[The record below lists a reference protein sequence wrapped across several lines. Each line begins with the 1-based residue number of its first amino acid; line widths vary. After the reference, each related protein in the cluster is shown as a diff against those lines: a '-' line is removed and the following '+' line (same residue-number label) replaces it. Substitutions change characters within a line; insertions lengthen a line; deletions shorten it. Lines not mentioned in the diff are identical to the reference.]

1 LEESTNRSV
10 TNAEQGTEDA
20 AYIIE
25 ARNGDKA
32 SYGFLVKK
40 YQKRVLRMVIGMVG
54 DLDNAMDIVQ
64 DSFIRGW
71 QALDSFDESR
81 PFYPWLSTIATNQA
95 LNFIK
100 RSSRQTSLE
109 PSLDKRMDAGP
120 DPLEKLQLIENDR
133 RFLEAVRE
141 LPEQYRVV
149 FVLRHF
155 ESLSYGEIAKRLEI
169 SPGTVDS
176 RIYRARK
183 ALIEKLKDLLE

>member
-1 LEESTNRSV
+1 MEESTNKSV
-10 TNAEQGTEDA
+10 TNTDQGAEDA
-20 AYIIE
+20 AYIIA

-32 SYGFLVKK
+32 SYGYLVRK
-40 YQKRVLRMVIGMVG
+40 YQRRVLRMVIGMVG

-64 DSFIRGW
+64 ESFIRGW
-71 QALDSFDESR
+71 QALDRFDDSR

-95 LNFIK
+95 INFIK
-100 RSSRQTSLE
+100 RNSRQTSLE
-109 PSLDKRMDAGP
+109 PSLDKRKDTEP

-155 ESLSYGEIAKRLEI
+155 ESLSYSEIARRLEI

-183 ALIEKLKDLLE
+183 ALMVKLKDLLE

>member
-1 LEESTNRSV
+1 MEESTDRPV
-10 TNAEQGTEDA
+10 TNTEQGPEDA
-20 AYIIE
+20 TYIIG

-32 SYGFLVKK
+32 SYGYLVKK

-64 DSFIRGW
+64 NSFIRGW
-71 QALDSFDESR
+71 QALDSFDETR

-100 RSSRQTSLE
+100 RNDRQTSLE
-109 PSLDKRMDAGP
+109 PSHDKRLDAGP
-120 DPLEKLQLIENDR
+120 DPLESLQLAENDR

-141 LPEQYRVV
+141 LPEQYRAV
-149 FVLRHF
+149 FILRHF
-155 ESLSYGEIAKRLEI
+155 ESLSYDEIAKRLNI

-176 RIYRARK
+176 RLYRARK
-183 ALIEKLKDLLE
+183 ALVEKLKDLLE